1 MQYPKRKHP
10 RLQGYDYSESG
21 RYFVTI
27 CSYQN
32 KCIFSEIV
40 FDPTR
45 DNTNKQVTPV
55 GRGLAPAVTNDSV
68 KWYFGGYGI
77 KTKTVGQIA
86 EKMFADIEK
95 RFAFVTV
102 DSYVIMP
109 NHIHLIVVLHN
120 SKETAGASPRPT
132 LHDIICA
139 YKSLVTRCRNK
150 MLEQSKT
157 RIFQVSYYEHIIRND
172 REYANIM
179 RYISE
184 NPIRW
189 NMDGEEPF

>member
-1 MQYPKRKHP
+1 
-10 RLQGYDYSESG
+10 
-21 RYFVTI
+21 
-27 CSYQN
+27 
-32 KCIFSEIV
+32 
-40 FDPTR
+40 
-45 DNTNKQVTPV
+45 
-55 GRGLAPAVTNDSV
+55 GLAPAVTNDSV

-109 NHIHLIVVLHN
+109 NHIHLIVVLHHL
-120 SKETAGASPRPT
+120 KETAGASPRPT

-150 MLEQSKT
+150 MLEQSET
-157 RIFQVSYYEHIIRND
+157 RIFQASYYEHIIRND

-179 RYISE
+179 RYIFE

-189 NMDGEEPF
+189 NLDGEEPF